1 MKTKNLFG
9 ILMLFLFTFAFI
21 SCDKD
26 DMTDKVETIKM
37 YVSAETDTYIPWGGV
52 TPVECMLVKEEG
64 DSSYSKLRLNGI
76 EGFVLRKVLN
86 THLK

>member
-9 ILMLFLFTFAFI
+9 ILMLFLFTFASI

-37 YVSAETDTYIPWGGV
+37 YVSAETDTYIPWGSD
-52 TPVECMLVKEEG
+52 TPVECMLIKEEG
-64 DSSYSKLRLNGI
+64 NSSYSKLPLNGI
-76 EGFVLRKVLN
+76 E
-86 THLK
+86 